1 MPLHE
6 PPLYLD
12 HLRPAEA
19 RERLRARSFLVLPV
33 GSSSSTA
40 PHLPLGAETR
50 VVEYIA
56 RLVALARGLLIAPT
70 LAYGVQPAELARDG
84 GAALRRK
91 TLHCVINELID
102 SWEVGAGI
110 RHLVLLTAHAG
121 DAHLEALSTVRTE
134 RATFCAVDL
143 LSIDVALDGAPDQSE
158 QRRLFILT
166 ELMEHIAPELLAQA
180 SAPGQRQLE
189 AARHGGRIAEAL
201 VERILRLVDANL
213 TEER

>member
-1 MPLHE
+1 M
-6 PPLYLD
+6 
-12 HLRPAEA
+12 
-19 RERLRARSFLVLPV
+19 LPV

-50 VVEYIA
+50 VVEHIA

-91 TLHCVINELID
+91 TLHRVINELID

-110 RHLVLLTAHAG
+110 RHLVLLTAHAS

-134 RATFCAVDL
+134 RASVCAVDL
-143 LSIDVALDGAPDQSE
+143 LSIDIPLEGAPEQQD
-158 QRRLFILT
+158 QRRLYILT
-166 ELMEHIAPELLAQA
+166 ELMAYLAPELLPQA
-180 SAPGQRQLE
+180 TASGQYQPD

-201 VERILRLVDANL
+201 VERVLRLVDANL
-213 TEER
+213 TEEM